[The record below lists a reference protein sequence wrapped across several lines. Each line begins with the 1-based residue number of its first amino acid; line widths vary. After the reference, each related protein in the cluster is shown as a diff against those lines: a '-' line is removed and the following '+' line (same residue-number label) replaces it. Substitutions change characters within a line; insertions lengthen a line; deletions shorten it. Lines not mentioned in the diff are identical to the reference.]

1 METIQE
7 NQNKTEA
14 DTEAETEAEADTEA
28 DTEADANTEPDT
40 EAENVFKDQIAI
52 IMRQTTYTKEEA
64 ETLFKELGSVDKCIE
79 QYLGIKPKGEP
90 NISTNQKI
98 FKSIR
103 DFF

>member
-1 METIQE
+1 METIDE
-7 NQNKTEA
+7 NQNKI
-14 DTEAETEAEADTEA
+14 
-28 DTEADANTEPDT
+28 
-40 EAENVFKDQIAI
+40 KDEIAI

-64 ETLFKELGSVDKCIE
+64 EILFEKLESVEKCIE
-79 QYLGIKPKGEP
+79 HYLGIQPKGEP

>member
-1 METIQE
+1 METIHE
-7 NQNKTEA
+7 NQSKN
-14 DTEAETEAEADTEA
+14 
-28 DTEADANTEPDT
+28 
-40 EAENVFKDQIAI
+40 ENDYKEEIAI

-64 ETLFKELGSVDKCIE
+64 ENLFKELGSVDKCIE

-90 NISTNQKI
+90 SISTNQKI

>member
-7 NQNKTEA
+7 NESKS
-14 DTEAETEAEADTEA
+14 ETTNDSLNEIKYRDE
-28 DTEADANTEPDT
+28 
-40 EAENVFKDQIAI
+40 IAI

-64 ETLFKELGSVDKCIE
+64 EILFHELGSVEKCIE
-79 QYLGIKPKGEP
+79 HYLGIQPKGEP
-90 NISTNQKI
+90 SISTNQKI

>member
-1 METIQE
+1 MDISENEIQIMDKSE
-7 NQNKTEA
+7 NEIQ
-14 DTEAETEAEADTEA
+14 
-28 DTEADANTEPDT
+28 
-40 EAENVFKDQIAI
+40 I

-64 ETLFKELGSVDKCIE
+64 ELLFNELGNVEKCIHH
-79 QYLGIKPKGEP
+79 YLGIKPKEEP

>member
-1 METIQE
+1 MDISENEIQ
-7 NQNKTEA
+7 
-14 DTEAETEAEADTEA
+14 
-28 DTEADANTEPDT
+28 
-40 EAENVFKDQIAI
+40 I

-64 ETLFKELGSVDKCIE
+64 EILFAELGSIEKCIHH
-79 QYLGIKPKGEP
+79 YLGIKPKEEP